1 MGGDAGTLASPPPA
15 GPVQAPNGSTTVTFA
30 VTKLY
35 IGDTDPGGTPDVL
48 NGWKHFG
55 YNIDG
60 VAPNNLAGFCKP
72 LFNAC
77 PGQVHAEGINGIEN
91 SFGHNILPLL
101 LGINPQLSATI
112 NQDIALGGFSLLFSL
127 DKLGTSSSAN
137 PVASVYAAA
146 GSLGTVPL
154 FDGTDVWPVIQGTG
168 VNFPQAYLVNDTWV
182 SGPPTTIGISL
193 PIMGFALALHLNH
206 AVFTM
211 NLDATHQTV
220 KGGILSGVVP
230 TADLENQVAMIAG
243 SFDPTLCSGPTIQA
257 ILQQIAAAS
266 DILQDGT
273 QDPTKSCDG
282 ISVGL
287 GFDAVVDQLGP
298 TIAPVTMPNPCGPA
312 DAGPG

>member
-1 MGGDAGTLASPPPA
+1 
-15 GPVQAPNGSTTVTFA
+15 VTFA

-35 IGDTDPGGTPDVL
+35 IGDTDPDGTPDVT
-48 NGWKHFG
+48 NGWTHFG

-60 VAPNNLAGFCKP
+60 VTPSNLAAFCTP
-72 LFNAC
+72 LFNAS
-77 PGQVHAEGINGIEN
+77 PSQVHAEGINGIEN
-91 SFGHNILPLL
+91 AFGHNILPILL
-101 LGINPQLSATI
+101 SINAQLSTTI
-112 NQDIALGGFSLLFSL
+112 NQDIATGGFTLLFSL
-127 DKLGTSSSAN
+127 DKLGTGASYN
-137 PVASVYAAA
+137 PVASHYATA
-146 GSLGTVPL
+146 GNLGTTPL
-154 FDGTDVWPVIQGTG
+154 FDGTDQWPVVQGTT

-193 PIMGFALALHLNH
+193 PVLGFVLPLHLNH
-206 AVFTM
+206 AVLTM

-220 KGGILSGVVP
+220 KGGIVSGVAP
-230 TADLENQVAMIAG
+230 TADFQNQLAMIAG
-243 SFDPTLCSGPTIQA
+243 LVDPTFCSGPVIQS
-257 ILQQIAAAS
+257 ILQQIGQAS

-298 TIAPVTMPNPCGPA
+298 TVAPVTTPNPCGPA